1 MINLLLLSCESKK
14 CFFLLLLL
22 PFFAHAQTFSIEGK
36 ITLEDKGL
44 SGAKV
49 AIPYLNREVQTDSA
63 GTFRFLDVP
72 VSTYIL
78 QIENPGYPF
87 ITREIFPEV
96 TGPIVIALDAAT
108 DLDDIVITATRT
120 QQQRRDAAIAVS
132 VLDAKTFMRTQSV
145 CLADGLAFQP
155 GLRMETDCQTCNY
168 SQLRM
173 NGMAGSYSQILING
187 RPLFSSLMGLYG
199 LEQIPASAIERVEVV
214 RGSGSVL
221 YGSNAIAG
229 TVNVLT
235 KLPQKDEL
243 SVLFSHG
250 LIGGSASDINMQ
262 AIAVSVNDSANAGIS
277 VFTSYRKRDQLDVNN
292 DGFSELPELSGLN
305 VGISAF
311 AKFNKRNRLEAS
323 FWHLQEER
331 RGGNAF
337 DRRPDEADQSEYRLQ
352 NSSIIQFTYDG
363 HSRSDKWQTTAYS
376 GVQFTDRQHYTGID
390 HADGWGT
397 TDNWNAASGIQ
408 FNRRI
413 KTGIKHEWTLSSGAD
428 HQYEYTH
435 DEIPGYQYK
444 IAQEIHQVGI
454 FVQSDWKIAQ
464 RWDILTGI
472 RSTFH
477 TLLHQPVW
485 TPRISLLYKAGKD
498 FRLRLG
504 YGRGFK
510 APQAFETDMHIAFAS
525 GGIARIVRDPD
536 LVSETSDSWTTSV
549 DWSHRYGRHTTGFT
563 LTGFYTVLHDA
574 FILTELG
581 QDSSG
586 NTILLRSNGTN
597 ATVAGATLEVSWKW
611 WKNLQLDAGWT
622 VQKSRF
628 QSPVKWSAELEGQS
642 RFLRTPDHYGFA
654 TLALFPERKW
664 SGMLTGVVTGKM
676 LVPHFGGAPGV
687 PADVLNMS
695 PVFADVM
702 CKLSYTKHLHKLEHN
717 LQFSCGVQNLFN
729 SYQTD
734 FDTGKNRDSNYI
746 YGPSRPRTYFISL
759 RWYSGE

>member
-1 MINLLLLSCESKK
+1 MHSCESKK
-14 CFFLLLLL
+14 WLVIIFIL
-22 PFFAHAQTFSIEGK
+22 PFFAHTQTYSVQGK
-36 ITLEDKGL
+36 VTLEEKGVH
-44 SGAKV
+44 GIHIT
-49 AIPYLNREVQTDSA
+49 IPQLNRALQTDST
-63 GTFRFLDVP
+63 GTFLFSDLP
-72 VSTYIL
+72 LATYML
-78 QIENPGYPF
+78 QIENPGFGMITKEIYP
-87 ITREIFPEV
+87 EIAS
-96 TGPIVIALDAAT
+96 PIVIALDAAT
-108 DLDDIVITATRT
+108 DLEDIVVTATRT
-120 QQQRRDAAIAVS
+120 QQLRRDAAVAVS
-132 VLDAKTFMRTQSV
+132 VLDAKAFMNTQSA

-168 SQLRM
+168 TQLRM
-173 NGMAGSYSQILING
+173 NGMGGSYSQILING

-235 KLPQKDEL
+235 KLPEKDEL
-243 SVLFSHG
+243 SVLFSHSI
-250 LIGGSASDINMQ
+250 IGESASDINAQ

-277 VFTSYRKRDQLDVNN
+277 VFASYRKRDYLDVND
-292 DGFSELPELSGLN
+292 DGFSELPELAGLN
-305 VGISAF
+305 IGVSAF
-311 AKFNKRNRLEAS
+311 AKMNDRNRLEVAL
-323 FWHLQEER
+323 WHLQEER

-352 NSSIIQFTYDG
+352 NSSIVQVTYDG

-376 GVQFTDRQHYTGID
+376 GIQFTDRQHYTGID
-390 HADGWGT
+390 QADGWGT

-408 FNRRI
+408 INRQI
-413 KTGIKHEWTLSSGAD
+413 KAGFKQKMTLSGGLD

-435 DEIPGYQYK
+435 DEIPGYNYK
-444 IAQEIHQVGI
+444 IEQEIHQAGI
-454 FVQSDWKIAQ
+454 FLQSDWRIGKH
-464 RWDILTGI
+464 WDILTGV

-477 TLLHQPVW
+477 TLLDKPVW

-498 FRLRLG
+498 FRFRLG

-525 GGIARIVRDPD
+525 GGIARIIRDPD

-549 DWSHRYGRHTTGFT
+549 DWLHRYGRHTANLTI
-563 LTGFYTVLHDA
+563 TGFYTVLHNA

-586 NTILLRSNGTN
+586 NTILLRDNGTN
-597 ATVAGATLEVSWKW
+597 AIVAGATLELSWKW
-611 WKNLQLDAGWT
+611 WTNIQLDAGWT
-622 VQKSRF
+622 YQQSRF
-628 QSPVKWSAELEGQS
+628 QDPVKWSADLEGQR
-642 RFLRTPDHYGFA
+642 RFLRTPDHYGFT

-664 SGMLTGVVTGKM
+664 SGMITGVITGRM

-687 PADVLNMS
+687 TVDAVIES
-695 PVFADVM
+695 PIFTDFM
-702 CKLSYTKHLHKLEHN
+702 CKVSYTKHLHKLEHN
-717 LQFSCGVQNLFN
+717 LQFSAGVQNMFN